1 MRTSSSF
8 PLLWV
13 FNVLQ
18 CPSYFPAVSK
28 IAELLHLKYTICQT
42 AVEHSLKFHCAE
54 KLFRWPGSTTLQ
66 VQLAQ
71 TWPPAHSR
79 SEVIQRYCLFCF
91 LKLPRAL
98 LGWIYLANLPPRA
111 EARDKA
117 ICSEVQVWHTH
128 TDTKS
133 DTEREREWYDPL
145 IKACKDLSLSDRKSS
160 LIHMGRWGFRL
171 KLLR

>member
-1 MRTSSSF
+1 MFYSVPAIF
-8 PLLWV
+8 PLSLRLRSCCIWNIPSAKQQWNIHWNSTV
-13 FNVLQ
+13 QKSFSNDLEVPFSKCSWRKPDLQ
-18 CPSYFPAVSK
+18 
-28 IAELLHLKYTICQT
+28 HT
-42 AVEHSLKFHCAE
+42 AGQRLN
-54 KLFRWPGSTTLQ
+54 RGTT
-66 VQLAQ
+66 
-71 TWPPAHSR
+71 
-79 SEVIQRYCLFCF
+79 FCF